1 MAASSSSSNLSD
13 LVQDDLLP
21 WPSSSSSSLPFAPAA
36 PHHSAIIGGNS
47 QQWCQ
52 QPLALNCAD
61 RHHSDELE
69 VLLSAQGSHHHSHS
83 HPASP
88 VIPPQLSSSLLTM
101 QDHLGFQ
108 WSNCGG
114 GGFLDTSPSTPP
126 TNGQLQH
133 DGHDDDKIEAEGTLI
148 TISSRPSCAGTATI
162 AASCHDVVLHGGGG
176 GTVLPTIN
184 ISRTTTTTHTQ
195 QQQQRPFLAAP
206 PPLPGDAFEILLAS
220 SRLCKTLLLSQAAA
234 SSSSSSV
241 LLHDDGT
248 ISTVPSLRSESEHV
262 AYGYGGGPPPP
273 APAAAHRPRGRR
285 PSVDNYKQQE
295 GAAACAAGA
304 GRQWGAEH
312 GGRAAACE
320 ERAAAAP
327 APARP
332 VVVPWKKPR
341 LEQRSGSGSSTTI
354 VPSFKVR
361 KEKLGDRIAAL
372 QQLVSP
378 FGKTD
383 TASVL
388 MEAIGYIKFLQDQVE
403 TLSRP
408 YLNSSRSSK
417 KPRPTHQRGCWN
429 ASAAGEEQEDEEEET
444 TTRRRRRPDLRSRGL
459 CLVPLS
465 CTSYVTNENGAWVP
479 SQF

>member
-1 MAASSSSSNLSD
+1 MFSLLASQMDIFIYL
-13 LVQDDLLP
+13 
-21 WPSSSSSSLPFAPAA
+21 
-36 PHHSAIIGGNS
+36 IIDS
-47 QQWCQ
+47 FYYCR
-52 QPLALNCAD
+52 NCAD

-234 SSSSSSV
+234 ASSSSV
-241 LLHDDGT
+241 PLHDGGT
-248 ISTVPSLRSESEHV
+248 ISTVPSLRSEHV
-262 AYGYGGGPPPP
+262 AYGYGGPPPP
-273 APAAAHRPRGRR
+273 DPAAAHRPRGRR
-285 PSVDNYKQQE
+285 PSVDNYKQQVSASNPE
-295 GAAACAAGA
+295 
-304 GRQWGAEH
+304 
-312 GGRAAACE
+312 
-320 ERAAAAP
+320 
-327 APARP
+327 
-332 VVVPWKKPR
+332 
-341 LEQRSGSGSSTTI
+341 LI
-354 VPSFKVR
+354 
-361 KEKLGDRIAAL
+361 IA
-372 QQLVSP
+372 
-378 FGKTD
+378 
-383 TASVL
+383 
-388 MEAIGYIKFLQDQVE
+388 
-403 TLSRP
+403 
-408 YLNSSRSSK
+408 
-417 KPRPTHQRGCWN
+417 
-429 ASAAGEEQEDEEEET
+429 
-444 TTRRRRRPDLRSRGL
+444 
-459 CLVPLS
+459 
-465 CTSYVTNENGAWVP
+465 
-479 SQF
+479 

>member
-1 MAASSSSSNLSD
+1 MMAASSSSSNLSD
-13 LVQDDLLP
+13 HLAQDDLLP

-47 QQWCQ
+47 QQ
-52 QPLALNCAD
+52 PLALNCAD

-69 VLLSAQGSHHHSHS
+69 VLLSAQGSHHHQSHSHRHS

-101 QDHLGFQ
+101 QDLGFQ
-108 WSNCGG
+108 WSNCG

-148 TISSRPSCAGTATI
+148 TNSSRPSCAGTATI

-176 GTVLPTIN
+176 GGTVLPTIN
-184 ISRTTTTTHTQ
+184 ISLTTTTTTHTQ
-195 QQQQRPFLAAP
+195 AQQQQRPFLAAP

-285 PSVDNYKQQE
+285 PSVDNYKQQM

-304 GRQWGAEH
+304 GRQWSAEH

-327 APARP
+327 ARRP

-341 LEQRSGSGSSTTI
+341 LEQRSGSGSGSGSSTTI
-354 VPSFKVR
+354 LPSF
-361 KEKLGDRIAAL
+361 E
-372 QQLVSP
+372 
-378 FGKTD
+378 TD

-408 YLNSSRSSK
+408 YLKSSRSSK

-429 ASAAGEEQEDEEEET
+429 ASAAGEEQEQEET
-444 TTRRRRRPDLRSRGL
+444 TTRRRRPDLRSRGL

>member
-1 MAASSSSSNLSD
+1 LFSLASQMDIFIYL
-13 LVQDDLLP
+13 
-21 WPSSSSSSLPFAPAA
+21 
-36 PHHSAIIGGNS
+36 IIDS
-47 QQWCQ
+47 FYYCR
-52 QPLALNCAD
+52 NCAD

-69 VLLSAQGSHHHSHS
+69 VLLSAQGSHHHQSHSHRHS

-108 WSNCGG
+108 WSNCG

-148 TISSRPSCAGTATI
+148 TNSSRPSCAGTATI

-176 GTVLPTIN
+176 GGTVLPTIN
-184 ISRTTTTTHTQ
+184 ISLTTTTTTHTQ
-195 QQQQRPFLAAP
+195 AQQQQRPFLAAP

-285 PSVDNYKQQE
+285 PSVDNYKQQVS
-295 GAAACAAGA
+295 AAHPELIASRVSSSNRALLVFFCFSSSSSSLATRILLQAFTSIFFVTLLAGA
-304 GRQWGAEH
+304 RE
-312 GGRAAACE
+312 
-320 ERAAAAP
+320 
-327 APARP
+327 
-332 VVVPWKKPR
+332 
-341 LEQRSGSGSSTTI
+341 
-354 VPSFKVR
+354 
-361 KEKLGDRIAAL
+361 
-372 QQLVSP
+372 LVEV
-378 FGKTD
+378 K
-383 TASVL
+383 
-388 MEAIGYIKFLQDQVE
+388 
-403 TLSRP
+403 
-408 YLNSSRSSK
+408 NS
-417 KPRPTHQRGCWN
+417 
-429 ASAAGEEQEDEEEET
+429 
-444 TTRRRRRPDLRSRGL
+444 
-459 CLVPLS
+459 
-465 CTSYVTNENGAWVP
+465 Y
-479 SQF
+479 